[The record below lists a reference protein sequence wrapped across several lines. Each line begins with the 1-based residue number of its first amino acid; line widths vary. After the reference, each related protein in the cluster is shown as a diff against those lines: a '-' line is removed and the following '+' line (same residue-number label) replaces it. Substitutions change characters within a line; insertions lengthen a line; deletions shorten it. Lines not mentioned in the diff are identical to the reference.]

1 MEYVQLHKI
10 GIVVMNKILLIGTGY
25 MAKEY
30 LKILQFMGTD
40 FTVLGNSKKAVRLFT
55 RKQMSKQNQVA

>member
-1 MEYVQLHKI
+1 
-10 GIVVMNKILLIGTGY
+10 MNKILLIGTGY

-55 RKQMSKQNQVA
+55 RKQMSNKTR